1 MEQLSLWDM
10 FDQAVAEGLGVEV
23 ETYINAIDLFD
34 DIDMEYIIVTI
45 LSPDSSEKERQKAK
59 ELFNTKIVK

>member
-1 MEQLSLWDM
+1 MEQLYLWDM
-10 FDQAVAEGLGVEV
+10 FDQAVAEVLGVEV

-59 ELFNTKIVK
+59 ELFNTKIIK

>member
-1 MEQLSLWDM
+1 MEQLYLWDM

>member
-1 MEQLSLWDM
+1 MEQLYLWDM

-45 LSPDSSEKERQKAK
+45 LSPDSSEKERQTAK